1 MGNATLAATGTMA
14 RTAGPDARIGTIIR
28 GTRTVTLA
36 SGSPVIFRILR
47 IIMSRHYY
55 HVI

>member
-1 MGNATLAATGTMA
+1 MGNAVLAVTGAMA
-14 RTAGPDARIGTIIR
+14 RIAVPGARIGITIR